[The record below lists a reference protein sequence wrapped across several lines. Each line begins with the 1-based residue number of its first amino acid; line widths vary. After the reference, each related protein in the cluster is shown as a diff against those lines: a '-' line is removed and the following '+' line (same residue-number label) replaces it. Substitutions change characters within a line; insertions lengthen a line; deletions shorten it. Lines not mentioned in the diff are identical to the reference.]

1 MEGLQDLLRAAER
14 KLESER
20 TGVDTSSF
28 EYARVFVWVVLQSR
42 AIACLDMSCACSF
55 LITVVFPHTFSFCY
69 CYSMQNRSN
78 FASSNAYR
86 HIIAELPSPSKA
98 AKKAHHAARNTQTM
112 PLPKQLTSPSANK
125 AAPHTSSSPT
135 SDLYQPQQTLKTPT
149 AAGSSLSFSPMA
161 AGSPTAGGGGSAFN
175 FNVTS
180 SPMGKSQAGLSSP
193 TASLSSPT
201 ARRSTAAAAP
211 TDGGAKSTALIN
223 KPHRVDPPPEV

>member
-1 MEGLQDLLRAAER
+1 M
-14 KLESER
+14 S
-20 TGVDTSSF
+20 
-28 EYARVFVWVVLQSR
+28 WV
-42 AIACLDMSCACSF
+42 ACF
-55 LITVVFPHTFSFCY
+55 LIAMVFLYTHSF

-149 AAGSSLSFSPMA
+149 AAGASLSFSPMA
-161 AGSPTAGGGGSAFN
+161 AGSPTAGGGGGAFN

-201 ARRSTAAAAP
+201 ARRSAAAAP